1 MKKSFLVLLIINFL
15 SASIVYASSQ
25 EGVGCGTYNKNEDGG
40 CKDITFETNSFNCTD
55 EDGICYK
62 LQNLSKNF
70 QIFNLNESNQ
80 QNEVIDN
87 DNIWNEMT
95 QEQYVELVYNLEN
108 IYKYFFEKFA
118 RNGYDNNHG
127 LLKANIQEFGDGANS
142 NYFKDEKYS
151 ELNFYNGADGNF
163 NIMNILEVTAHEFM
177 HIVTLYEIGNPTI
190 NYDARTIN
198 ESISDIFGI
207 FINYYITGELDFL
220 MGDEISNNHNIDRN
234 LCNPESVAYPEHYS
248 NYYDMPND
256 EEMSYVNSGFIGIIF
271 CHLIQGGINNTSL
284 ITTNPISLEKLEKI
298 VYYALDNG
306 FLNFLSSSSID
317 NYFLNFRDSVI
328 NTATVLSEQ
337 IDANIT
343 SSDINSITTAFNSV
357 GITRDPEF
365 WILPNTIYPG
375 KASVVYP
382 GGTVQMLFN
391 ITSKNNFSGTVK
403 LTAKISSDF
412 PGIFKLENTDSIFI
426 KANETKQIVANLY
439 LNANFVDDYIYYVN
453 ILGEDENSTIKYN
466 SHDIPILA
474 TSNPIGLDVDPK
486 SAYNGQE
493 IVITGYNLDKTS
505 SVKFKESSDNLIE
518 AVITE
523 KKLDQLKVVVPSS
536 AIDGY
541 LKINNRNTGNGDQY
555 LIFDVER
562 TPMILEVGNDKS
574 YKTISS
580 AYDALEDGDTIL
592 VDDGVYNEAV
602 WINNSK
608 DITIKSKNASSK
620 TIIDG
625 SNLQNY
631 LAISNSQNISVEGF
645 TFRNLSSDYL
655 NPIYIKDSSTRISTN
670 VFENTYVNNKDNYL
684 SMFLLNINNSTLCD
698 SSFRNEISNNIFI
711 NNIIAN
717 SNGNLIDIFNST
729 KTCNV
734 DIYNNQISTNT
745 SNYVLLNLAGNIAFY
760 NNLIYKNISSNNIL
774 ETDGYY
780 GDFIILNNV
789 VADNKLSSSDTK
801 VLYKAIYLS
810 ANSQSSKFKNN
821 IIYKNTGYAGID
833 FSYAIL
839 SYKNYTNNI
848 LNSNLKGNFYFDN
861 DTKTYNP
868 TEVKYIKDNN
878 SVHSPLFESN
888 KDYHLGPNSPA
899 INSGNTNILD
909 YTLYDLENK
918 TRDDRPDLGVYEFF
932 KKKGKN
938 K

>member
-207 FINYYITGELDFL
+207 FINYYI
-220 MGDEISNNHNIDRN
+220 
-234 LCNPESVAYPEHYS
+234 
-248 NYYDMPND
+248 MPND

-602 WINNSK
+602 WINNSI
-608 DITIKSKNASSK
+608 DITIKSKN
-620 TIIDG
+620 G
-625 SNLQNY
+625 
-631 LAISNSQNISVEGF
+631 
-645 TFRNLSSDYL
+645 
-655 NPIYIKDSSTRISTN
+655 
-670 VFENTYVNNKDNYL
+670 
-684 SMFLLNINNSTLCD
+684 
-698 SSFRNEISNNIFI
+698 
-711 NNIIAN
+711 
-717 SNGNLIDIFNST
+717 
-729 KTCNV
+729 
-734 DIYNNQISTNT
+734 
-745 SNYVLLNLAGNIAFY
+745 
-760 NNLIYKNISSNNIL
+760 
-774 ETDGYY
+774 
-780 GDFIILNNV
+780 
-789 VADNKLSSSDTK
+789 
-801 VLYKAIYLS
+801 
-810 ANSQSSKFKNN
+810 
-821 IIYKNTGYAGID
+821 
-833 FSYAIL
+833 
-839 SYKNYTNNI
+839 
-848 LNSNLKGNFYFDN
+848 
-861 DTKTYNP
+861 
-868 TEVKYIKDNN
+868 
-878 SVHSPLFESN
+878 
-888 KDYHLGPNSPA
+888 
-899 INSGNTNILD
+899 
-909 YTLYDLENK
+909 
-918 TRDDRPDLGVYEFF
+918 
-932 KKKGKN
+932 
-938 K
+938 